1 MLKRESLG
9 TGAAGTGAG
18 SRSLFHGVGKPSGMF
33 CFHCTEVAVLRQQF
47 CCSCHRSRRLV
58 AAWVSLICSAPA
70 AVTRSATTAAFYWH
84 SQAWSSLC
92 DSAPWSAGRAEQEG
106 SSELVRC
113 YIKMF
118 NNTHSLFSVFFFL
131 FFNLPRIVFLFPL
144 LWLCFCVEGNTWD
157 NGKVPPGV

>member
-47 CCSCHRSRRLV
+47 RCSCHRSRRLV
-58 AAWVSLICSAPA
+58 APWVSLICSARA
-70 AVTRSATTAAFYWH
+70 AVTRSATTAAFFGT
-84 SQAWSSLC
+84 ARPG
-92 DSAPWSAGRAEQEG
+92 A
-106 SSELVRC
+106 RC
-113 YIKMF
+113 VILLRGVLGVLSRREVQSWLGVTLRCSTIPIHY
-118 NNTHSLFSVFFFL
+118 LVFFSFF
-131 FFNLPRIVFLFPL
+131 FFNLPHIVFLFPL